1 MNIDQAR
8 ESFAKHIVKWKTE
21 ATSIETEQDARFR
34 IINVL
39 LTDVLGW
46 DPSNIK
52 TEPHSETGF
61 TDYLFHQG
69 GRNWMVLE
77 AKRTSTVLIDTKNP
91 NTSSYKLSGPALE
104 SAQSGIKQAKG
115 YCIDHGVQFAGLTNG
130 FQWIA
135 FYATR
140 TDGTPPGEGK
150 AIVFPSLE
158 EIEGSFAMF
167 YDLFS
172 KEGAL
177 QHRYLTC
184 MNKVEG
190 ISAHP
195 AERLVSAVPLTEIVK
210 IQRSKLAADLILVFK
225 QFFSEMTGDN
235 DSEMMA
241 KCFVQSKESKEA
253 DESLYKIV
261 SHLTSSIEVVDSKE
275 GEELKRHLQTAVDTQ
290 KGEFVLIVGNK
301 GAGKSTFIDRFFQ
314 LVLSRAEREKCV
326 VIRIDLA
333 DSTGDRTSLAAWLT
347 AKLKVEIEKS
357 LFDKGTP
364 HFNELKGMFIADYER
379 WRHGELKYLYESD
392 PTQFNIK
399 FGEYIAELVTKRP
412 YDYVLAVLRNAVLS
426 RRLMPCLVFDNT
438 DHFPQEFQEA
448 VFQFAQ
454 ALHREVL
461 SFVICPITDRTI
473 WRLSKEGP
481 FQSYTSHVFYLPAP
495 SPKDVLEKRIL
506 YVRAKII
513 ESEQSGDSYFLSRGI
528 RVTIKDLIGF
538 AQSLDEIFINI
549 DFVGRLLGGLANFDI
564 RRVLHLAHRVISSP
578 QISIESLV
586 NSYISGSTVSVKS
599 DTIHMAIFKGDYTF
613 FNQSDSAMVMNVFAV
628 KPDQISSPLAKLS
641 ILRLLIDR
649 DNAEVNTEQ
658 KYMEIEDLQKYFLPM
673 GIGHINVL
681 KLVEELF
688 EYRLVEAYD
697 PSSTHMD
704 EEQRVKISA
713 SGRTHTEL
721 SLHNAIYMSSMAST
735 TGVRNIEVAKD
746 IRDWLNV
753 RPIPNWPLLINSFV
767 TYCMREDECF
777 IELPPSEDYDGQ
789 RILRAELK
797 GRWSVHRSPLNQR

>member
-1 MNIDQAR
+1 MNIDQAKER
-8 ESFAKHIVKWKTE
+8 FEKHIEKWKAE
-21 ATSIETEQDARFR
+21 ATSIETEQDVRFR
-34 IINVL
+34 VINSLV
-39 LTDVLGW
+39 TDVLGW

-69 GRNWMVLE
+69 NRNWMVLE
-77 AKRTSTVLIDTKNP
+77 AKRTSITLIDTKNP
-91 NTSSYKLSGPALE
+91 STSSYKLSGPALQ
-104 SAQSGIKQAKG
+104 SAQSGIRQAKG

-135 FYATR
+135 FLAIR
-140 TDGTPPGEGK
+140 SDGTPPGEGK

-158 EIEGSFAMF
+158 EIRSSFAMF

-172 KEGAL
+172 KEGVL

-184 MNKVEG
+184 INKVEG

-195 AERLVSAVPLTEIVK
+195 AEKLITAIPATK
-210 IQRSKLAADLILVFK
+210 IIKIPRSKLATDLILVFK

-235 DSEMMA
+235 DPEMMA

-253 DESLYKIV
+253 DESLYKIL
-261 SHLTSSIEVVDSKE
+261 SHLTNSIEVVESKE
-275 GEELKRHLQTAVDTQ
+275 GEELKRHIQTAVESK

-314 LVLSRAEREKCV
+314 LVLSRAEREKCL
-326 VIRIDLA
+326 VIRVDIA

-347 AKLKVEIEKS
+347 AKLKTKIEES
-357 LFDKGTP
+357 LFKNGAP
-364 HFNELKGMFIADYER
+364 HFNDLKGMFNADYER
-379 WRHGELKYLYESD
+379 WHHGELKYLYESD
-392 PTQFNIK
+392 LTQFNIR
-399 FGEYIAELVTKRP
+399 FGEHIAELVTEKP
-412 YDYVLAVLRNAVLS
+412 YDYVLALLRNAVLA

-454 ALHREVL
+454 ALHREVF

-481 FQSYTSHVFYLPAP
+481 LQSYTSHVFYLPAP

-506 YVRAKII
+506 YVREKIS
-513 ESEQSGDSYFLSRGI
+513 ESERNGDSYFLSKGI

-538 AQSLDEIFINI
+538 AQSLEEIFVNI

-578 QISIESLV
+578 LISIEALV
-586 NSYISGSTVSVKS
+586 TSYISGNTVSIKP
-599 DTIHMAIFKGDYTF
+599 DTIHLALIRGDYAF
-613 FNQSDSAMVMNVFAV
+613 FNQADSDMVMNVFAV
-628 KPDQISSPLAKLS
+628 KPDQIGSPLAKLS

-649 DNAEVNTEQ
+649 DNAETDNEQ
-658 KYMEIEDLQKYFLPM
+658 KYMAVDDLQKYFLPM
-673 GIGHINVL
+673 GIGHVSIL

-688 EYRLVEAYD
+688 EYRLVDSYD
-697 PSSTHMD
+697 PSSAHID
-704 EEQRVKISA
+704 EDQRVKISP
-713 SGRTHTEL
+713 SGRTHMDL
-721 SLHNAIYMSSMAST
+721 SLHNSIYMTSMACA
-735 TGVRNIEVAKD
+735 TGVRHIEVAKE
-746 IRDWLNV
+746 IGDWLNV
-753 RPIPNWPLLINSFV
+753 RPMPNWPLLINAFIN
-767 TYCMREDECF
+767 YCLREDECF
-777 IELPPSEDYDGQ
+777 VEVPPPEDYEGQ
-789 RILRAELK
+789 RLMRAELK
-797 GRWSVHRSPLNQR
+797 GRWSVHRAPVK